1 MSDSFE
7 ETPQK
12 QPVDADE
19 EPVSSPPE
27 AVVEDEDE
35 AGDAPPAQVEDPEEE
50 EAVEA
55 NPPPPVVAPAAT
67 ADPAPEEPRAA
78 AAPAA
83 TTAQPVTS
91 SHNNNDTSIRS
102 DDGVSPSRQ
111 HYDSGYSDT
120 DPSSPER
127 NNAPVPVTRNE
138 AASRPPV
145 GSAANVARSN
155 NNATPTYGR
164 GGDHNTSARGGGY
177 SPMRSQAGSRGGVD
191 PSSQR
196 NRPPLVASI
205 SYPARQ
211 EGLTVADFLDPSKPL
226 VKSTLALTKPR
237 GPSFA
242 EEASSDARKQ
252 VHSEKR
258 MQTAIMSSQILAQRN
273 NERKYLKAQYEFE
286 REKKIAE
293 RAIYH
298 KERCMQWTQR
308 LAANPLGVDLVA
320 DNERIEEEAYIREK
334 EDKHRKS
341 VAERRKQRIKRAI
354 IVKALAEVPLLEKA
368 RKEKRELVEGEK
380 REKALR
386 DVQRVEAIQQRK
398 LLDQE
403 LMARERQ
410 AKLDQRMMSSAAS
423 NGNGEGQRAHSVSR

>member
-12 QPVDADE
+12 QHAEADE
-19 EPVSSPPE
+19 ETPMSPPE
-27 AVVEDEDE
+27 PVED
-35 AGDAPPAQVEDPEEE
+35 AVEDTQDAPEEE
-50 EAVEA
+50 EA
-55 NPPPPVVAPAAT
+55 PPAPAPAAAPVA
-67 ADPAPEEPRAA
+67 ADPEPEEPRAPGPAAA
-78 AAPAA
+78 AAPAPS
-83 TTAQPVTS
+83 TTVAAPH
-91 SHNNNDTSIRS
+91 HNTTIS
-102 DDGVSPSRQ
+102 DDETSPTRN
-111 HYDSGYSDT
+111 HYDSGYSET

-127 NNAPVPVTRNE
+127 GAAAAPVSNH
-138 AASRPPV
+138 RPPV
-145 GSAANVARSN
+145 GSAANVARSS
-155 NNATPTYGR
+155 NATPTYKSGGNNDPHSSR
-164 GGDHNTSARGGGY
+164 GGGGY
-177 SPMRSQAGSRGGVD
+177 SPMRSQAGSRAGGD

-226 VKSTLALTKPR
+226 VKSTLPLTKPR

-242 EEASSDARKQ
+242 EESSSDARKQ

-308 LAANPLGVDLVA
+308 LTANPLGVDLVA

-334 EDKHRKS
+334 EEKHRKS
-341 VAERRKQRIKRAI
+341 VAEKRKQRIKRAI

-368 RKEKRELVEGEK
+368 RKEKRDLVEGEK

-423 NGNGEGQRAHSVSR
+423 NAAQQQPQRTSSVSR

>member
-1 MSDSFE
+1 M
-7 ETPQK
+7 
-12 QPVDADE
+12 
-19 EPVSSPPE
+19 
-27 AVVEDEDE
+27 
-35 AGDAPPAQVEDPEEE
+35 G
-50 EAVEA
+50 
-55 NPPPPVVAPAAT
+55 
-67 ADPAPEEPRAA
+67 
-78 AAPAA
+78 
-83 TTAQPVTS
+83 
-91 SHNNNDTSIRS
+91 
-102 DDGVSPSRQ
+102 
-111 HYDSGYSDT
+111 
-120 DPSSPER
+120 
-127 NNAPVPVTRNE
+127 
-138 AASRPPV
+138 
-145 GSAANVARSN
+145 
-155 NNATPTYGR
+155 
-164 GGDHNTSARGGGY
+164 
-177 SPMRSQAGSRGGVD
+177 
-191 PSSQR
+191 
-196 NRPPLVASI
+196 
-205 SYPARQ
+205 
-211 EGLTVADFLDPSKPL
+211 ADFLDPSKPL
-226 VKSTLALTKPR
+226 VKSTLPLTKPR

-242 EEASSDARKQ
+242 EESSSDARKQ

-308 LAANPLGVDLVA
+308 LTANPLGVDLVA

-334 EDKHRKS
+334 EEKHRKS
-341 VAERRKQRIKRAI
+341 VAEKRKQRIKRAI

-368 RKEKRELVEGEK
+368 RKEKRDLVEGEK

-423 NGNGEGQRAHSVSR
+423 NAAQQQPQRTSSVSR

>member
-12 QPVDADE
+12 QHAGAEEETPIVPPEQPVEDVE
-19 EPVSSPPE
+19 EP
-27 AVVEDEDE
+27 EDAPEDE
-35 AGDAPPAQVEDPEEE
+35 APAAHPAPAP
-50 EAVEA
+50 
-55 NPPPPVVAPAAT
+55 APAA
-67 ADPAPEEPRAA
+67 ADPEPEEPRAPAPAAA
-78 AAPAA
+78 AAP
-83 TTAQPVTS
+83 TTATAAPVS
-91 SHNNNDTSIRS
+91 NHNNTTLS
-102 DDGVSPSRQ
+102 DDETSPTRN
-111 HYDSGYSDT
+111 HNDSGYSDT

-127 NNAPVPVTRNE
+127 GAAAPANNRL
-138 AASRPPV
+138 PV

-155 NNATPTYGR
+155 NATPTYAK
-164 GGDHNTSARGGGY
+164 GGNDHNNHSSRGAGY
-177 SPMRSQAGSRGGVD
+177 SPMRSQAGSRAGD
-191 PSSQR
+191 PSAQR

-226 VKSTLALTKPR
+226 VKSTLPLTKPR

-242 EEASSDARKQ
+242 EESSADARKQ

-308 LAANPLGVDLVA
+308 LTANPLGVDLVA
-320 DNERIEEEAYIREK
+320 DNERVEEEAYIREK
-334 EDKHRKS
+334 EERHRKS
-341 VAERRKQRIKRAI
+341 VAEKRKQRIKRAI

-410 AKLDQRMMSSAAS
+410 AKLDQRMMSSAS
-423 NGNGEGQRAHSVSR
+423 NAQQSQRSGSVSR

>member
-12 QPVDADE
+12 HT
-19 EPVSSPPE
+19 
-27 AVVEDEDE
+27 DEDQQQ
-35 AGDAPPAQVEDPEEE
+35 GPEETE
-50 EAVEA
+50 QV
-55 NPPPPVVAPAAT
+55 PAAAT
-67 ADPAPEEPRAA
+67 DPDENPHAEPAEAPVEDPAPERSQTHHDADDSM
-78 AAPAA
+78 PANV
-83 TTAQPVTS
+83 TA
-91 SHNNNDTSIRS
+91 S
-102 DDGVSPSRQ
+102 DDGRAP
-111 HYDSGYSDT
+111 HTNDDTGYSET

-127 NNAPVPVTRNE
+127 EARNE
-138 AASRPPV
+138 EPAAMKASGSRNVSAAEGPRSIAAPV
-145 GSAANVARSN
+145 GSATNAARSHGG
-155 NNATPTYGR
+155 ATTPSGQSR
-164 GGDHNTSARGGGY
+164 GGHHHSVRSDHGGY
-177 SPMRSQAGSRGGVD
+177 SPGRSQAGSRAGD
-191 PSSQR
+191 HSANRSQ
-196 NRPPLVASI
+196 RPPLVASV
-205 SYPARQ
+205 SYPSRQ

-226 VKSTLALTKPR
+226 VKSTQPLTKPR

-242 EEASSDARKQ
+242 EESSADARKQ
-252 VHSEKR
+252 AHAERR

-308 LAANPLGVDLVA
+308 LNANPLGVDLVA

-334 EDKHRKS
+334 EERHRKS

-410 AKLDQRMMSSAAS
+410 AKLDQRMMSSTANAAA
-423 NGNGEGQRAHSVSR
+423 GQRSGSVSR